1 MQIEARNLSV
11 EDYDGLVE
19 TMKRALSHYGRLYLA
34 EKSIEK

>member
-19 TMKRALSHYGRLYLA
+19 TMKRAYPTMADYIWPKKA
-34 EKSIEK
+34 